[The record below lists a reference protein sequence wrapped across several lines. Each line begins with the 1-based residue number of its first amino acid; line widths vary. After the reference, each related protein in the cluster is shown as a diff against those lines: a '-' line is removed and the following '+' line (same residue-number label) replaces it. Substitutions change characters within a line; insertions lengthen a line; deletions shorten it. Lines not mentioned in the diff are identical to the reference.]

1 MSASRSLCCVAVLLA
16 LLSIAH
22 AKTYFIEEDLGLIS
36 RDALQKLLGYP
47 ALIEPDDPQLEG
59 GIGASSIWTYYF
71 ETRDQHIREIHFW
84 FYKDKQLTHDTLD
97 QMGIFKGPFRLLH
110 ADDLTD
116 LQKIWR
122 FKKRSSQ
129 RH

>member
-1 MSASRSLCCVAVLLA
+1 MSVARSLCCVAVLLA
-16 LLSIAH
+16 LLSIAD
-22 AKTYFIEEDLGLIS
+22 AKTHFIEEDLGLIS

-47 ALIEPDDPQLEG
+47 ALIEPDDPHLEG

-71 ETRDQHIREIHFW
+71 ETRDRRIREIHFW

-97 QMGIFKGPFRLLH
+97 QAGSFKGPFRLLH
-110 ADDLTD
+110 ADDPVD

-122 FKKRSSQ
+122 FKKR
-129 RH
+129 